1 MKNTSKCVCLFVIA
15 TLHDYILGK
24 EYEEL
29 RFRRGAPLACGVM
42 GIACSSYFIVVA
54 LKYMLHEVSHTHMH
68 THTHMNTHTHTHT
81 HTHAHHTHIGKFLEL
96 LGRVIRPVHHSF
108 TSGPSYCNPGTEGF
122 QYVRIHYT

>member
-1 MKNTSKCVCLFVIA
+1 MKNISKCVCLFAIA
-15 TLHDYILGK
+15 ILHDYILGK

-68 THTHMNTHTHTHT
+68 THTHMHIT
-81 HTHAHHTHIGKFLEL
+81 HTHIGEFLEL
-96 LGRVIRPVHHSF
+96 LERVIRPVHHSF
-108 TSGPSYCNPGTEGF
+108 MSGPFYCNPGTEGF